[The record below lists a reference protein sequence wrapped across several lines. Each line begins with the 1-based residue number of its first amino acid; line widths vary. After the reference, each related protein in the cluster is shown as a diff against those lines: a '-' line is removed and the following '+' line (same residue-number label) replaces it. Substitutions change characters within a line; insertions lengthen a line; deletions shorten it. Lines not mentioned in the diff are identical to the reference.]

1 MDKLQGKVKLVSLN
15 LLRNLGE
22 NIGDYV
28 VSNIDRTVYKLNG
41 FSNGYYKIE
50 DSMKNE
56 SMKAQMDLI
65 NNFSSIFIT
74 CDDFY
79 DPECQVLFK
88 INGEYL
94 ISSPLD
100 FMGNQIEEADQIF
113 AFSYQIG
120 KDMEGNDLNIGDIQN
135 MISSLLIYVAIEQNT
150 FSDGLVVQSP
160 ILIDGKITIDIK

>member
-1 MDKLQGKVKLVSLN
+1 MDKLEGKVKLVSLN

-41 FSNGYYKIE
+41 FSNAYYKIE

-56 SMKAQMDLI
+56 SMKAEMDLI

-100 FMGNQIEEADQIF
+100 FMGNQIEEAELIF
-113 AFSYQIG
+113 AFPYQIG
-120 KDMEGNDLNIGDIQN
+120 KDMEGKDLNLNDIQN
-135 MISSLLIYVAIEQNT
+135 MISSPLIYVGAEERT
-150 FSDGLVVQSP
+150 FNDGLVIQSQV
-160 ILIDGKITIDIK
+160 LIDEKITIDIK